1 MVKRVD
7 NAVYD
12 AVKEVLSGK
21 FKGGFHVFGLDKD
34 GVAYAMDQYNKPL
47 IPQDVITKVEDAKAK
62 IVAGDIKV
70 TDAMAN

>member
-7 NAVYD
+7 VAVYD
-12 AVKEVLSGK
+12 VVKEVLGGN

-34 GVAYAMDQYNKPL
+34 GVAYALDQHNKPL
-47 IPQDVITKVEDAKAK
+47 ISEETLRRVEEAKGK
-62 IVAGDIKV
+62 IVAGEIEV